1 MARAYDVAI
10 VGGGVIGSAV
20 AYYLKKL
27 GFTGS
32 VAIIEKDPTYANT
45 CTARS
50 LGGIRQ
56 QFSTPENIALSRFGL
71 RLLRNLKDEFGPDA
85 DVSFREQGY
94 LILASPEGLPVLK
107 ANHAVQIAQGADNI
121 ILDPSDLAARFPW
134 INAEGLGGGCFGL
147 SGEGWIDPYSLM
159 TLLRKAAVA
168 RGVELVTG
176 EVISVANDGDRI
188 SAVMLADGTRL
199 AVGSLVNAA
208 GTAAG
213 ELAALARIDLPVAP
227 RKRYVYVLDCPAAS
241 EALHRSPL
249 TVDSTGLY
257 FRPEGKHFLTGL
269 SPEEEDEPQDMNWD
283 VDYSFFED
291 RMWEILARRVP
302 VFEAV
307 KVVNAWVGQYDYNN
321 LDQNAVIGRH
331 PEAANFYF
339 CNGFSGHG
347 LQQAPGAGN
356 AVAELIVYGSY
367 REIDL
372 TRLGYER
379 IAASAPLY
387 EQNVI

>member
-1 MARAYDVAI
+1 MKSHYDVAI
-10 VGGGVIGSAV
+10 VGGAAVGSAT
-20 AYYLKKL
+20 AYYLMKH

-32 VAIIEKDPTYANT
+32 VAIIEKDTTYANT

-71 RLLRNLKDEFGPDA
+71 KLLRDLKGEFGADA

-107 ANHAVQIAQGADNI
+107 ANHAVQIAEGADNI
-121 ILDPSDLAARFPW
+121 ILDPSDLVARFPW
-134 INAEGLGGGCFGL
+134 INADGLGGGCFGL

-159 TLLRKAAVA
+159 TLFRKAAVA
-168 RGVELVTG
+168 KGVELVTG
-176 EVISVANDGDRI
+176 EVVSIANDGDRV
-188 SAVMLADGTRL
+188 SALMLADGTRIS
-199 AVGSLVNAA
+199 VGAIVNAA
-208 GTAAG
+208 GAGAG
-213 ELAALARIDLPVAP
+213 ELAARARIALPVAP
-227 RKRYVYVLDCPAAS
+227 RKRYVYVIDCPAAS

-269 SPEEEDEPQDMNWD
+269 SPDEESEPKEMNWD
-283 VDYSFFED
+283 VDYSYFED
-291 RMWEILARRVP
+291 HMWEILARRVA

-307 KVVNAWVGQYDYNN
+307 KVVNAWVGQYDYNE

-331 PEAANFYF
+331 PEVANFYF
-339 CNGFSGHG
+339 ANGFSGHG
-347 LQQAPGAGN
+347 LQQSPGAGN
-356 AVAELIVYGSY
+356 AVAELIVWGDY
-367 REIDL
+367 RAIDL
-372 TRLGYER
+372 KRMGYER
-379 IAASAPLY
+379 IAAGTPLY
-387 EQNVI
+387 EENVI